1 MGAGPLEVLH
11 QVLEEKKRSAQVLG
25 ARGGMEMAQRHG
37 DFLDHVILQE
47 ITKEKPLVTDKMVL
61 DLMFVLLFTSFH
73 TTSLAL
79 HLTVQLLADHTHV
92 LEELTVE

>member
-11 QVLEEKKRSAQVLG
+11 QVLEEKKRSAQVL
-25 ARGGMEMAQRHG
+25 GGMEMAQRHG